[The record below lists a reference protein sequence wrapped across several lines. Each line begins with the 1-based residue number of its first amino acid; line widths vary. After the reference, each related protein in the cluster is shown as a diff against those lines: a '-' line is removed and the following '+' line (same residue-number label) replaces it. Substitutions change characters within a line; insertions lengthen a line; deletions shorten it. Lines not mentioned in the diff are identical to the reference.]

1 LQVPNCPFYQF
12 QYFWWLC
19 WCLAHLCCTF
29 AVCFVDKD
37 WRFPVPWDPPV
48 IEEAVAIW
56 GNSRLLQVSTTAEM
70 HQVFFTADLSIVIWI
85 HCYYPCRGNGASVLR
100 IVPYAALHYMTYEQY
115 RCWILNNFAP
125 SIGTGPVVDLLA
137 GSAAGGTAVLCTY
150 PLDLARTKLAYQVLY
165 YHVHW
170 CNFLFILFLWL

>member
-70 HQVFFTADLSIVIWI
+70 PQVFFYCWFKYSDLNPLLLSMQRERCKRASDCSICSITLHDIW
-85 HCYYPCRGNGASVLR
+85 
-100 IVPYAALHYMTYEQY
+100 
-115 RCWILNNFAP
+115 
-125 SIGTGPVVDLLA
+125 
-137 GSAAGGTAVLCTY
+137 AV
-150 PLDLARTKLAYQVLY
+150 
-165 YHVHW
+165 
-170 CNFLFILFLWL
+170 